1 MMLKRKREKCSKGLR
16 HFSMK
21 VCEKVKQKG
30 TTTYNQVADE
40 LVNEYCCGG
49 TNNVL
54 PTTSSSECWTHDQKN
69 VRRRVYDALN
79 VLMAMGII
87 SKEKKEIKWIGLPYN
102 RKQECADLEVD
113 QKRRQERVDAKCELF
128 KSLLTEVLS
137 FKFPKNIFQPFN
149 YLCFKQVLIK
159 SIVERNKSLEGEPK
173 HDLMKLKPP
182 FIALNTSIKT
192 QIDCNVS
199 NNR

>member
-1 MMLKRKREKCSKGLR
+1 MKRKREKGGKGLR

-40 LVNEYCCGG
+40 LVNEYCGFC
-49 TNNVL
+49 VL
-54 PTTSSSECWTHDQKN
+54 QQQQPTSSSSHDWYNDQKN

-102 RKQECADLEVD
+102 CKQECADLESNKK
-113 QKRRQERVDAKCELF
+113 KREERVEEKCETL
-128 KSLLTEVLS
+128 KCLLTQVTEV
-137 FKFPKNIFQPFN
+137 KI
-149 YLCFKQVLIK
+149 
-159 SIVERNKSLEGEPK
+159 
-173 HDLMKLKPP
+173 
-182 FIALNTSIKT
+182 
-192 QIDCNVS
+192 
-199 NNR
+199 

>member
-1 MMLKRKREKCSKGLR
+1 MDDLKFKKFLFFSQINLLNKKDALKRKREKCSKGLR

-40 LVNEYCCGG
+40 LVSEYCGG
-49 TNNVL
+49 LTNASS
-54 PTTSSSECWTHDQKN
+54 TSSSDLWTHDQKN

-113 QKRRQERVDAKCELF
+113 KKRREERVEAKCEDL
-128 KSLLTEVLS
+128 KDLLTEV
-137 FKFPKNIFQPFN
+137 
-149 YLCFKQVLIK
+149 
-159 SIVERNKSLEGEPK
+159 
-173 HDLMKLKPP
+173 KLYN
-182 FIALNTSIKT
+182 L
-192 QIDCNVS
+192 
-199 NNR
+199 